1 MSRSQTL
8 MEKSVEIAITGLG
21 CVTPI
26 GTGREAFLSGL
37 LAGKCAIQTVH
48 QLTDQPLST
57 FRGAP
62 IEDFS
67 GKDFVRPRK
76 ALKVMS
82 REVQLAYASAQL
94 AWQDSF
100 PGEERPEPDRMG
112 VVFGS
117 EMIPGEI
124 GDVIPA
130 VQECI
135 NEGVLDVSQWG
146 QKFGRQVFPLWMLK
160 NLPNMP
166 ACHVGIAVDARGP
179 NNSIAQEEVSGLLA
193 LCEAENVFRRKA
205 ADVMLVGAIGS
216 RLTPTRLLYRL
227 RQIYDQ
233 HPKADSLAD
242 SLSGAAFGDAR
253 GGIVPSEGAVTL
265 VTETLEHA
273 QAREAPILG
282 FVRGTASTFG
292 RTSVDHGGSRRAIAQ
307 AVSASIQAAGVA
319 VEDLS
324 HISAQGFAG
333 PALDIEEAEGIRAA
347 VGDQVPVCVPSS
359 YYGTAGAAAAPLHL
373 AASLVALS
381 GRQLLPAIGLNA
393 LDPACP
399 VNVMRESRHTDKEHF
414 VQVAFT
420 PEGHASAAVIQCA
433 SQTT

>member
-1 MSRSQTL
+1 MD
-8 MEKSVEIAITGLG
+8 KSVEIAITGLG

-26 GTGREAFLSGL
+26 GTGREALLSGL
-37 LAGKCAIQTVH
+37 SAGQCAIRSVQS
-48 QLTDQPLST
+48 LSDQSQST

-62 IEDFS
+62 ISDFS

-82 REVQLAYASAQL
+82 REVQLAYAASQL
-94 AWQDSF
+94 AWQDAF
-100 PGEERPEPDRMG
+100 PEEQRPEPDRMG

-135 NEGVLDVSQWG
+135 ADGNLDVSQWG
-146 QKFGRQVFPLWMLK
+146 STFARQVFPLWMLK

-193 LCEAENVFRRKA
+193 LGEAENVFRRGA

-233 HPKADSLAD
+233 HPQASSLGDQHA
-242 SLSGAAFGDAR
+242 GAAFDTAR
-253 GGIVPSEGAVTL
+253 AGIVPSEGAVTL
-265 VTETLEHA
+265 VTESLEHA
-273 QAREAPILG
+273 TQRDATVLG
-282 FVRGTASTFG
+282 FVRGTASTYG
-292 RTSVDHGGSRRAIAQ
+292 RPATEHGGSRQAITQ
-307 AVSASIQAAGVA
+307 AITAAMAAAGISA
-319 VEDLS
+319 GDLS
-324 HISAQGFAG
+324 HVSAQGFAG
-333 PALDIEEAEGIRAA
+333 SVLDVEEAAGILAA
-347 VGDQVPVCVPSS
+347 VGNQVPVCVPSS
-359 YYGTAGAAAAPLHL
+359 YYGTAGAAAATLHL
-373 AASLVALS
+373 AASLVALN
-381 GRQLLPAIGLNA
+381 GRQLLPAIGLHA

-399 VNVMRESRHTDKEHF
+399 LNVVQEHAETDRKHF

-433 SQTT
+433 SPTT